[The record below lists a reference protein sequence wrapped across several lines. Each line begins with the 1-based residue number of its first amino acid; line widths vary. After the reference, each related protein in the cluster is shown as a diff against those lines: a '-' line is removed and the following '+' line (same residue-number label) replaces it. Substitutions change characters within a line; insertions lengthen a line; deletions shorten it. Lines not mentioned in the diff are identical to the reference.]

1 MSEDLTDV
9 RIKLERMIVTSDAV
23 AKSLEDH
30 VILDRERFELASR
43 RLTALE
49 KLRWQVAGGFAVAA
63 TILAAVD
70 F

>member
-9 RIKLERMIVTSDAV
+9 RIKLERMIVTHAAV

-49 KLRWQVAGGFAVAA
+49 KLRWQVAGGVAAVALVA
-63 TILAAVD
+63 TIIDL
-70 F
+70 

>member
-49 KLRWQVAGGFAVAA
+49 KLRWQVAGGVAAVALVA
-63 TILAAVD
+63 TIIDL
-70 F
+70 